1 MSRGKTKVA
10 IIGAGFVGSSIAFAM
25 ALSQIANEIVL
36 IDVVREKAYGEA
48 MDISHGLCFVG
59 QMAVY
64 SGDYSDVRD
73 CDVII
78 ITAGLNRKP
87 GETRIDLARKNM
99 IIAKDIT
106 ASIMKHYNGGVIL
119 VVANP
124 VDVQTY
130 MIQKWSGLAA
140 GRVFGS
146 GTVLDSARFR
156 FALGEKIGV
165 DLKNIHGYIIG
176 EHGETQFPAWSA
188 THVAGIQIDEYMRI
202 TGKQFT
208 EEEKT
213 AIAEDVKKSGAMII
227 KNKGATYYAI
237 SIAVNTL
244 VETLIKN
251 QNTIRTVSSVM
262 TGTYGLHD
270 VALSVPSIVNGQGV
284 QQVIEFPLSDD
295 EITAMQY
302 SAEQLRLI
310 IKEVENI

>member
-10 IIGAGFVGSSIAFAM
+10 IIGAGFVGSSVAFAM
-25 ALSQIANEIVL
+25 ALNQIASEIVL
-36 IDVVREKAYGEA
+36 IDVNKEKAYGEA

-64 SGDYSDVRD
+64 SGDFSDIKD

-87 GETRIDLARKNM
+87 GETRIDLAKKNM
-99 IIAKDIT
+99 SIAKDIT
-106 ASIMKHYNGGVIL
+106 TNIMKNYNGGVIL

-130 MIQKWSGLAA
+130 MIQKWSGLPA

-202 TGKQFT
+202 TGMQFT

-213 AIAEDVKKSGAMII
+213 ALAEDVKKSGAMII

-237 SIAVNTL
+237 AIAVNTI
-244 VETLIKN
+244 VETLVKN

-270 VALSVPSIVNGQGV
+270 VALSVPSIINGQGV
-284 QQVIEFPLSDD
+284 QQIIEFPLSPS

-302 SAEQLRLI
+302 SAEQLKLI
-310 IKEVENI
+310 IKEVENM